1 MRMNNAGEF
10 HFCILN
16 VLMSGLIR
24 KPEATGDVAEWSNSL
39 GQNKI
44 EKQMPSLSLPPSPPP
59 PNQKRPKHAIFPSLV
74 WRGGVTGVRVN
85 FQYSFV
91 QYWRQPQSCLHCNVN
106 DQTWTEALTGIG
118 KKCLFKNRRSGMQC
132 QESAW
137 SSFPSSIF
145 TPPYWGGKQVNPNS
159 IPRGTS
165 FSSRKEHSEMSD
177 NDKAYYFNNGAL
189 TFTFAYLSLFGLSA
203 E

>member
-16 VLMSGLIR
+16 VLMSGLIK

-44 EKQMPSLSLPPSPPP
+44 EKQTSFLYLPPP
-59 PNQKRPKHAIFPSLV
+59 PRESKMDKTRHFPILRLKR
-74 WRGGVTGVRVN
+74 GVTGVRVN

-91 QYWRQPQSCLHCNVN
+91 QYWLQPQSCLHCNVN
-106 DQTWTEALTGIG
+106 DQTWTETLTGIE

-145 TPPYWGGKQVNPNS
+145 TPPYWGGKQVDPNS

>member
-1 MRMNNAGEF
+1 MAY
-10 HFCILN
+10 L
-16 VLMSGLIR
+16 
-24 KPEATGDVAEWSNSL
+24 A
-39 GQNKI
+39 
-44 EKQMPSLSLPPSPPP
+44 PPP
-59 PNQKRPKHAIFPSLV
+59 PPPPPPTLNPRRPKKNHTIFLSLV
-74 WRGGVTGVRVN
+74 WRGGLPGWEWI
-85 FQYSFV
+85 FV

-106 DQTWTEALTGIG
+106 DQTWTEALTGIE

-145 TPPYWGGKQVNPNS
+145 TPPYWGGKQVNPNP

>member
-1 MRMNNAGEF
+1 
-10 HFCILN
+10 
-16 VLMSGLIR
+16 MS
-24 KPEATGDVAEWSNSL
+24 
-39 GQNKI
+39 
-44 EKQMPSLSLPPSPPP
+44 SLSLPPPPP
-59 PNQKRPKHAIFPSLV
+59 PRIQEGKTRYFPILGLKR
-74 WRGGVTGVRVN
+74 GVTRVRVN

-91 QYWRQPQSCLHCNVN
+91 QYWRQPQSCLQCNLN
-106 DQTWTEALTGIG
+106 EQTWTEALTGIE

-132 QESAW
+132 QESTW

-145 TPPYWGGKQVNPNS
+145 TPSYWGGKQVNPNP

-189 TFTFAYLSLFGLSA
+189 TFTFCIPVTFWTICWIIIQEGKIPFGENA
-203 E
+203 N